1 MIKVLKL
8 KTIIKIVIILI
19 AVIILVTA
27 IFKGQILVYAKNN
40 DKNEYEILVDVEDSK
55 LYLFKDGEKI
65 NEFKCSGGKWS
76 TPSPIGTWKI
86 TFKAKWGEGFGG
98 YFMGINVPWGDFGIH
113 GTLDP
118 YSLGWSSSHRLYKDG
133 Q

>member
-27 IFKGQILVYAKNN
+27 IFKVIAYN
-40 DKNEYEILVDVEDSK
+40 KNESKEEYKILVDVEDSK
-55 LYLFKDGEKI
+55 LYLFKNGEVI
-65 NEFKCSGGKWS
+65 EEYKCSGGKKS

-86 TFKAKWGEGFGG
+86 TFKAKWGEGFGR
-98 YFMGINVPWGDFGIH
+98 
-113 GTLDP
+113 TLYGNKCP
-118 YSLGWSSSHRLYKDG
+118 VG
-133 Q
+133 